1 MLLLHEAFSIH
12 RRLGRTLFQC
22 CVDQVRLVHLIFQTM
37 VPRERVQNLVGKQ
50 IVDVPVSKIL
60 VEIVEPVAYRRQ
72 ATARVDVHFPVLR
85 ILEQIVEVIE
95 VILQEQCQ

>member
-1 MLLLHEAFSIH
+1 MLQILDGVQH
-12 RRLGRTLFQC
+12 
-22 CVDQVRLVHLIFQTM
+22 

-50 IVDVPVSKIL
+50 IVDMPVSKIL

-72 ATARVDVHFPVLR
+72 STARVDVHFPVPR